1 MVRLEISL
9 TSFQSRCVTSGGS
22 RGQRSN
28 VSRESNMANDMS
40 STAPDLVQ
48 CPVCFKDFK
57 AATINKHLDVC
68 LQESVTDS
76 GPSVDHTAE
85 PPVKKPRFT
94 AESEPTFSPVNKTE
108 AGSSSM
114 AGSSSPPVLFS
125 MFQTNKSKV
134 SVPSERGGF
143 VSYKQPAA
151 AAVSKGLKRS
161 LLSDVQPGTAF
172 TDGQVSGSNKE
183 IAKASHDIS
192 MRTLLTMSK
201 PLAETLRPQTLEE
214 YFGQNKVVGQQTLFR
229 SLLDSQEIPSLILWG
244 PPGCGKVGEGPECSI
259 PQSFSQFP
267 SLLVAFL

>member
-1 MVRLEISL
+1 
-9 TSFQSRCVTSGGS
+9 
-22 RGQRSN
+22 
-28 VSRESNMANDMS
+28 MANDMS

-48 CPVCFKDFK
+48 CPVCFEDFK

-76 GPSVDHTAE
+76 GPSVDHPAE
-85 PPVKKPRFT
+85 PPLKKPRVT
-94 AESEPTFSPVNKTE
+94 AESEPIFSPVNKTE
-108 AGSSSM
+108 AGSSSSM
-114 AGSSSPPVLFS
+114 AGSSSPALFS

-143 VSYKQPAA
+143 VSSKQPAA
-151 AAVSKGLKRS
+151 AAVGKGLKRG
-161 LLSDVQPGTAF
+161 LPSDVQPGAVGA
-172 TDGQVSGSNKE
+172 DGQVSGSNKE
-183 IAKASHDIS
+183 TAKVSRDIA

-201 PLAETLRPQTLEE
+201 PLAETLRPNTLEE

-259 PQSFSQFP
+259 PRFFSQFP
-267 SLLVAFL
+267 SLLVAFT

>member
-40 STAPDLVQ
+40 SAAPDLVQ

-57 AATINKHLDVC
+57 AATINRHLDVC

-76 GPSVDHTAE
+76 GPSADHPAE
-85 PPVKKPRFT
+85 PPLKKPRVT

-114 AGSSSPPVLFS
+114 AGSSSPALFS
-125 MFQTNKSKV
+125 MFQTNKSKL

-143 VSYKQPAA
+143 VASKQPAA

-161 LLSDVQPGTAF
+161 LPSDVQPGTAGA
-172 TDGQVSGSNKE
+172 DGQVSGSNE
-183 IAKASHDIS
+183 ETAKASQDIS

-201 PLAETLRPQTLEE
+201 PLAETLRPNTLEE

-267 SLLVAFL
+267 FVLVAFT